1 MKKKV
6 EHTYGTVARHLMY
19 YVNPFKKK
27 LMKTHCYVHR
37 IINLRAVEILK
48 NNNLKEEYEL
58 FNRHLASINK
68 GVVWADQD
76 FKSSNHFYHHNTG
89 AGLYG
94 FSNLMNEFQRYM
106 HKSVAFIKA
115 GDADHGL
122 FYFGAACH
130 LVHDAT
136 VPSHVIDQKL
146 KNHREF
152 ELWIIDKIFLDNCF
166 INYEYIKKYDTPDD
180 YIKQN
185 ALFAND
191 IYTQYKHILNK
202 DEKYEKIS
210 YKTVVEAQA
219 TTAGLMI
226 DFYKIN
232 KELFQDV

>member
-1 MKKKV
+1 MRKKV
-6 EHTYGTVARHLMY
+6 EHTYGKVARHVMY
-19 YVNPFKKK
+19 YINPFKKK

-48 NNNLKEEYEL
+48 NNNLTKEYEL
-58 FNRHLASINK
+58 FNKHLSSINK

-89 AGLYG
+89 VGLYG
-94 FSNLMNEFQRYM
+94 FSNLMNEFNRFM
-106 HKSVAFIKA
+106 HKSSEFIKT
-115 GDADHGL
+115 GDIDHGL

-136 VPSHVIDQKL
+136 VPNHVIDKKL

-166 INYEYIKKYDTPDD
+166 INYDYIKQYNKPED

-185 ALFAND
+185 AAFAND
-191 IYTQYKHILNK
+191 VYNEYKHISNK

-210 YKTVVEAQA
+210 CKTVIEAQA

-226 DFYKIN
+226 EFYKLN
-232 KELFQDV
+232 EELFR